1 MAYAIWRIVFT
12 LNVRSEKI
20 MELFVSQLHFIRP
33 FWFYAIIPLFLI
45 TLFLLQNQK
54 LSYSW
59 QSVIDPKL
67 LPHLLVGKSAKQS
80 SKSSL
85 IFFIIGLF
93 VITSL
98 AGPAWE
104 KRPQPVFKEQSALVI
119 ALDLSRSMDAADIKP
134 SRLARARH
142 KITDILKKRKL
153 GQTALLVYAADSYT
167 VSPLTD
173 DTATIT
179 SLLSSLTTT
188 LMPSQGTR
196 TDKALAQAVALLENA
211 SIQHGDILLVT
222 DGIESEAADAFKS
235 AATQHRISILAIAT
249 KEGAPIPQTTG
260 GFVKDRRGAIVVP
273 KLSISQLQKFTTL
286 GKGYLTFISANDSD
300 IIRLSSLFEK
310 NRFEAENGTEATELK
325 TDSWYEQG
333 PWLLLVVIPFALV
346 SFRRGVLIILVLIL
360 VQQPQPAYANSL
372 WDSLWLNKDQRA
384 EKLYKQ
390 DKPKEAAELFIDKKW
405 KASALFKDKQYQKSI
420 ETLQGIDS
428 ADAHYN
434 AGNAYAKLG
443 ETDKAISE
451 YNNSL
456 KLNPNHEDALYNKKL
471 LEEQKQKKS
480 GKDQNQSS
488 KDKKNN
494 ENNSDSQLD
503 DKGNKSDKQQ
513 NNNKESESNDKSNS
527 SEPKST
533 NQESSNQ
540 ESSSEES
547 TNQESSRNESP
558 NNGDPKEQ
566 QKDSD
571 TNNKEEAN
579 KQTAEDKSK
588 QSDQKINQS
597 QSREEKSKQQ
607 KITQQWLRRI
617 PDDPG
622 GLLRNKFKYQYQRQQ
637 THVPEDN
644 NW

>member
-1 MAYAIWRIVFT
+1 MAYAIWRIVLT

-33 FWFYAIIPLFLI
+33 YWFYAIVPLLLI

-54 LSYSW
+54 LSRSW

-67 LPHLLVGKSAKQS
+67 LPHLLVGKSVKQS

-85 IFFIIGLF
+85 IFFIIGLV

-179 SLLSSLTTT
+179 SLLPSLTTA

-196 TDKALAQAVALLENA
+196 TDKALVQAVALLENA

-222 DGIESEAADAFKS
+222 DGIESEATDAFKS
-235 AATQHRISILAIAT
+235 AAKQHRISILAIAT
-249 KEGAPIPQTTG
+249 KEGAPIPQTIG
-260 GFVKDRRGAIVVP
+260 GFVKDRRGAIVLP
-273 KLSISQLQKFTTL
+273 KLSISQLQKFSTL

-300 IIRLSSLFEK
+300 IIRLSSLFDK
-310 NRFEAENGTEATELK
+310 NRFEAENGTKETELK

-333 PWLLLVVIPFALV
+333 SWLLLLVIPLV
-346 SFRRGVLIILVLIL
+346 LLSFRRGILVILVLIL
-360 VQQPQPAYANSL
+360 IQQPQPVYA
-372 WDSLWLNKDQRA
+372 DSLWESLWFNADQRA

-390 DKPKEAAELFIDKKW
+390 DKAKEAAELFKDQQW

-420 ETLQGIDS
+420 EALQGIDS

-434 AGNAYAKLG
+434 TGNAYAKLG
-443 ETDKAISE
+443 EIEKAINE

-471 LEEQKQKKS
+471 LEEQKKNQS
-480 GKDQNQSS
+480 GKDKNKST

-494 ENNSDSQLD
+494 EDSSDPKSG
-503 DKGNKSDKQQ
+503 DKGKQSDKQH
-513 NNNKESESNDKSNS
+513 NNSKESKSNDNSNS
-527 SEPKST
+527 SNS
-533 NQESSNQ
+533 ESSN
-540 ESSSEES
+540 EES
-547 TNQESSRNESP
+547 TNQESKKNESTK
-558 NNGDPKEQ
+558 NSDPKEQ
-566 QKDSD
+566 QKGSD
-571 TNNKEEAN
+571 KDNKEEAN
-579 KQTAEDKSK
+579 NKLTEDKSK
-588 QSDQKINQS
+588 EKTEQKINQS
-597 QSREEKSKQQ
+597 QSSEEQSKQQ

-637 THVPEDN
+637 THAPEEN